1 MKFYNQFPNW
11 CNITVE
17 KVRHAPMITNT
28 KKVPKTTRIF
38 HRYFFHRYYF
48 VYLTHS
54 KKPYDVI
61 KMGNF
66 INYLRTSITITYL
79 KIIKIEALLFFQNS
93 TNLLRLFS
101 EFVHIQCY
109 CVTSGVIVAKGCTIC
124 NTFSWKINSE
134 HNFCIRHC
142 VVNFKDFRLAVCNAR
157 YS

>member
-79 KIIKIEALLFFQNS
+79 KIIKIEALLFFQNFS
-93 TNLLRLFS
+93 NLLRPFS
-101 EFVHIQCY
+101 EFVHL
-109 CVTSGVIVAKGCTIC
+109 
-124 NTFSWKINSE
+124 
-134 HNFCIRHC
+134 
-142 VVNFKDFRLAVCNAR
+142 RLIGLLPMAIWRSPISFLCR
-157 YS
+157 ILPQ

>member
-79 KIIKIEALLFFQNS
+79 KIIKIEALLFSQIS
-93 TNLLRLFS
+93 TILWRP
-101 EFVHIQCY
+101 
-109 CVTSGVIVAKGCTIC
+109 
-124 NTFSWKINSE
+124 
-134 HNFCIRHC
+134 FCIFVRISNSC
-142 VVNFKDFRLAVCNAR
+142 VVNIIMNRQSAGIVMIWTVYCWT
-157 YS
+157 

>member
-1 MKFYNQFPNW
+1 MNEILELVLKIVHHYLVGFSSPSDDCKVTKFD
-11 CNITVE
+11 
-17 KVRHAPMITNT
+17 
-28 KKVPKTTRIF
+28 KTTKIF

-101 EFVHIQCY
+101 EFVHIL
-109 CVTSGVIVAKGCTIC
+109 
-124 NTFSWKINSE
+124 FSI
-134 HNFCIRHC
+134 
-142 VVNFKDFRLAVCNAR
+142 
-157 YS
+157 

>member
-1 MKFYNQFPNW
+1 MKFYSQFPNW
-11 CNITVE
+11 CNVTVE

-28 KKVPKTTRIF
+28 KKVPKTTRFF

-93 TNLLRLFS
+93 TNLLRPFS
-101 EFVHIQCY
+101 EFVHIHESLQMIRTFHGIQIPTFY
-109 CVTSGVIVAKGCTIC
+109 VKVT
-124 NTFSWKINSE
+124 
-134 HNFCIRHC
+134 
-142 VVNFKDFRLAVCNAR
+142 
-157 YS
+157 